1 MIGNKCLD
9 LKHPHSFEKI
19 VKKTFCWKNKSTRKI
34 KEFPKLSN
42 KEIYFTLQ
50 SNNTKTL
57 NANNTN
63 YYDGVHLKTLPTLL
77 EVILMHLFKACH
89 EDGYDKIN
97 ELSNFKCD
105 LVSCFNKFKG
115 IANELGPKITFLR
128 TWISILNNNEN
139 LNI

>member
-1 MIGNKCLD
+1 M
-9 LKHPHSFEKI
+9 
-19 VKKTFCWKNKSTRKI
+19 KI

-115 IANELGPKITFLR
+115 TANELGSKKLF
-128 TWISILNNNEN
+128 
-139 LNI
+139 